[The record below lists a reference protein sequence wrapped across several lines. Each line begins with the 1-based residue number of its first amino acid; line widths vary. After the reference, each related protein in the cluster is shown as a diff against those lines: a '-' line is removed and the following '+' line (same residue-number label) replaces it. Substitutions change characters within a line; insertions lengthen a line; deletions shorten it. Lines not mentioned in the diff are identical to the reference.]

1 MNIEKLKI
9 AEERFMMHYPG
20 GFYNPEMLELAKKHK
35 VGKMIDLTRELLSPE
50 SFDNPLVAAE
60 SIQKIIA
67 NSSMVSIFEKVKFR
81 DIVRDMSD
89 NEKLKLS
96 GNMYEL
102 LHGDQEKGFNQMLDF
117 LQKYKMAKW
126 TILTVCLLY
135 SNPSKEVFI
144 KPTTTKGVIN
154 YFELEGVEYKPQPS
168 YEFYREYR
176 RQINEIKEEM
186 DESLRVDN
194 AGFCGFLMMA
204 MEL

>member
-1 MNIEKLKI
+1 MNIEKLKM
-9 AEERFMMHYPG
+9 AEERFLMHYPG
-20 GFYNPEMLELAKKHK
+20 GFQNPEMLGIAKKHK
-35 VGKMIDLTRELLSPE
+35 VEKMIDLTRELLSPE
-50 SFDNPLVAAE
+50 SFKDPISAAE
-60 SIQKIIA
+60 SIQKIVA
-67 NSSMVSIFEKVKFR
+67 GSSMVSVFEKVKFK
-81 DIVRDMSD
+81 DIVKDMTD
-89 NEKLKLS
+89 DEKYQLS
-96 GNMYEL
+96 ASMKEL
-102 LHGDQEKGFNQMLDF
+102 LHGDQEKGFNQMIDF

-135 SNPSKEVFI
+135 SNPSEEVFI
-144 KPTTTKGVIN
+144 KPTTTKGLIK

-176 RQINEIKEEM
+176 RQINEIKEEI